1 MGSISPT
8 LTKNVHHKKDTGH
21 IAGKPSAHCSDQ
33 YIIHQ
38 PELQRSK
45 LYLVSFMSCC
55 YRNGPPEIKAVVTD
69 GLYSGKISEYA
80 LIQKLWKRM
89 AKITLGENIAVSVA
103 EYIYAYI
110 DAYIK
115 HL

>member
-8 LTKNVHHKKDTGH
+8 LTKNVHNKKDTGH

-33 YIIHQ
+33 YIIYQ

-55 YRNGPPEIKAVVTD
+55 YGNGPPKIKAVVID
-69 GLYSGKISEYA
+69 GLYS
-80 LIQKLWKRM
+80 
-89 AKITLGENIAVSVA
+89 ENIGGAVTN
-103 EYIYAYI
+103 I
-110 DAYIK
+110 
-115 HL
+115 HLKTKAKEENGKNKALGRVSLNLAALHL